1 MDKTKSMISCPENL
15 GGLQKQWKVFL
26 VGPIQGS
33 QKWQYNLPEIPG
45 VTWINP
51 RRPSYPVPN
60 FDYNQQVRWETD
72 GLRMANLILCWI
84 PEPSEDVAG
93 RSYAQTTRFELGEN
107 IARGKKIILGAYNDF
122 PGRKYLVY
130 KAEQNSNVDGVY
142 SSIEDCLEALKNYI
156 DSREEKIWF
165 TSDTHFSSD
174 RTLNLSCRPFS
185 GTDEMDWT
193 MIERWN
199 NVVGPKDKVYHLG
212 DFGENWPLDYLTGDI
227 KFIPGN
233 YEKEGKS
240 SIDSSKVEVLG
251 EITKLNLDNHN
262 FVLSHEPLLAK
273 GTQKDNEF
281 CLFGHIHGRQMIKKF
296 GGLDVG
302 VDCNNFTP
310 VSLNKVLF
318 YKNAI
323 EKGYYDDEVFC

>member
-1 MDKTKSMISCPENL
+1 MNKTKSIVSCPENL

-26 VGPIQGS
+26 MGPIQGA
-33 QKWQYNLPEIPG
+33 QDWQYKLPEIPG

-72 GLRMANLILCWI
+72 GLRMANLVLCWI
-84 PEPSEDVAG
+84 PEPSEKVAG

-107 IARGKKIILGAYNDF
+107 IARGKRIILGAYNDF

-156 DSREEKIWF
+156 YSREEKIWF

-174 RTLNLSCRPFS
+174 RTLTLSCRPFAD
-185 GTDEMDWT
+185 TDEMDWT

-199 NVVGPKDKVYHLG
+199 NVVGPNDKVYHLG
-212 DFGENWPLDYLTGDI
+212 DFGETWPLEYLTGDI

-233 YEKEGKS
+233 YEREGK
-240 SIDSSKVEVLG
+240 G
-251 EITKLNLDNHN
+251 EIDESRVKILPE
-262 FVLSHEPLLAK
+262 LSHIETEGNKFLLNHEPIPCK
-273 GTQKDNEF
+273 ENKEEDEF
-281 CLFGHIHGRQMIKKF
+281 CIFGHIHGRQKVKSW

-302 VDCNNFTP
+302 VDGNNFTP
-310 VSLNKVLF
+310 VSLEEVLF

-323 EKGYYDDEVFC
+323 DKGYYDEEVFS